1 MHFCILPKRVSASS
15 QNAFHSPRNLEL
27 TETVPSMLPRAHIV
41 NCLRARLEE
50 NDFANKP
57 KYGGAVE
64 GRLAEASQKNRGS
77 AMARGGRL
85 MRPCPCA

>member
-1 MHFCILPKRVSASS
+1 MRFCILPKRISQSS
-15 QNAFHSPRNLEL
+15 QLRTNRNS
-27 TETVPSMLPRAHIV
+27 PSMLPRAHIV

-50 NDFANKP
+50 NDFANKL
-57 KYGGAVE
+57 KYGGVVE

-85 MRPCPCA
+85 MQPCPCA